1 MLVGLLLRE
10 CIPRSDCAVAQSDLE
25 LRFIV
30 RGRSSW
36 PWQFDNMAERIIPYT
51 QHDLI
56 CNFKMSINSD
66 CDINSGTKVLVML
79 SIEVKT

>member
-1 MLVGLLLRE
+1 M
-10 CIPRSDCAVAQSDLE
+10 
-25 LRFIV
+25 V

-36 PWQFDNMAERIIPYT
+36 PEQFDNMAERIIPYT

-56 CNFKMSINSD
+56 CNYKMSINSD